1 MDLETARRHI
11 QSCLERMRACYLQP
25 VFDEWALLAAGQPGG
40 VVAYDGPRPDRFRRE
55 LPSDAELLRSTTKGR
70 EYADG
75 DVEFVS
81 DAAEKRYDAFVK
93 AGPGCFLVLN
103 HTKKTM
109 NEIRGDTKWLGAQ
122 AVLFELTEKFRA
134 DPLVL

>member
-25 VFDEWALLAAGQPGG
+25 VFDEWAILAAATPGG
-40 VVAYDGPRPDRFRRE
+40 IAAYKGPRPDRFRRE
-55 LPSDAELLRSTTKGR
+55 LPKDAELLRSSTRGR
-70 EYADG
+70 EFADG
-75 DVEFVS
+75 DVEFVPN
-81 DAAEKRYDAFVK
+81 AAKTSYDALMK

-103 HTKKTM
+103 HTNRTM
-109 NEIRGDTKWLGAQ
+109 AEIRADPKWLSAQ
-122 AVLFELTEKFRA
+122 AVLFELTEKFRV